1 MFKIWLKSNE
11 FEGIK
16 NSSKIDDI
24 YRILVGFD
32 DDFDVPD
39 CGWSP

>member
-1 MFKIWLKSNE
+1 MFKNWLKFDE

-24 YRILVGFD
+24 CRFLAVVD

-39 CGWSP
+39 LGWCP